1 MMITVVKQLTFNFFW
16 IFHLCV
22 AFQLALVHIYFPD
35 ILNDFSSP
43 SHNVTEG
50 SSEFEMK
57 L

>member
-1 MMITVVKQLTFNFFW
+1 MMITVVKQLTFNFLW

-35 ILNDFSSP
+35 ILNDFSSS